1 MNSTTNRQGSG
12 NHSVED
18 DQGIELG
25 AASCSGNELVVF
37 KPLAGAFELGR
48 WCPPERGALGILR

>member
-1 MNSTTNRQGSG
+1 LNSTTNRQGSG

-48 WCPPERGALGILR
+48 WCPPERGA